1 MVEEGMMTKIPGV
14 LLLALLACGPNL
26 PAASASETVLARV
39 GKSATVSDLS
49 AQRRVRLARAPVRI
63 RVTPLYRY
71 PGPNAVRQCTSWLA
85 QEARP
90 SGTVIVPRMQCWW
103 EPG

>member
-1 MVEEGMMTKIPGV
+1 MATRS
-14 LLLALLACGPNL
+14 LAILAGL
-26 PAASASETVLARV
+26 VLASITYTADADVRA
-39 GKSATVSDLS
+39 GSGSPAQAGAAATSTGVDLS
-49 AQRRVRLARAPVRI
+49 SQRRVRPLRAPTRI

-85 QEARP
+85 QEWRP

>member
-1 MVEEGMMTKIPGV
+1 MAIRP
-14 LLLALLACGPNL
+14 LAILAGITLASIACAGS
-26 PAASASETVLARV
+26 ADAGSGSTAHVRQTGTSASM
-39 GKSATVSDLS
+39 DLS
-49 AQRRVRLARAPVRI
+49 SQRRLRPVRAPTRI

-85 QEARP
+85 PEWRP